1 MPYLNRTLHC
11 CVCREK
17 KLNLKIIKA
26 MDKKKIEVPEGIRF
40 LSDWESFN
48 FSEFPSKCIIN
59 KQIPG
64 CGFTEY
70 CIRSN
75 ENIILC
81 SPRKILLK
89 NKYDQHQGEVYLV
102 VNELDKD
109 PGIDKDI
116 SKDSKTTTNSLLI
129 ESIESSQDRRELIY
143 QRIYREIEAY
153 RFSRFSDGFKPMKIL
168 VTYDSYHIVADIL
181 IHMGIFQLFYTVIDE
196 FQSILHDSRFKST
209 TELKFLNVLQQRS
222 HSALFVSATPMM
234 DEYLEM
240 LSEFKD
246 LPYFELDWYTRDHSR
261 VIKPSLKVLTM
272 KSVGTKAEEII
283 ETYLKGEFE
292 KVVVM
297 RDGKP
302 QEIESREAVFYV
314 NSVNHIISIIKRSG
328 LTPDQVNILCAD
340 TEENRKRIKKRLGK
354 DFEIGSVPLKGEV
367 WKMFTFCTRTV
378 YLGADF
384 YSYCARSFIFSDSN
398 SDCLAVDISEDLP
411 QILGRQRLFEN
422 PWKNSAT
429 FYYRVTADYKK
440 MDGEDFQRIIQ
451 TKREK
456 TESLLRTYGVALD
469 KDKQVLAEKYQSDS
483 KNCNYRRDYVAVDNI
498 GVSLVPVLNNLVMV
512 NEIRAFKIQQIDYA
526 DRFAVFSTIHNKLTK
541 DDTIN
546 QEASQF
552 LEEYR
557 SLTEA
562 RKKMILLCESS
573 INGRLSKE
581 AIQMVLDQIP
591 DSDYIKGY
599 YQSLGPEKL
608 KNLGYKRNNI
618 EKALGVVVFSP
629 ELLLDSVY
637 SSFKVGDKLE
647 LSKIKTCLESLYE
660 SINYNKTP
668 KAKDLLDYFESK
680 LVYIS
685 VVDESTGKKKQT
697 KGYELLRSKEHELRE
712 ELKLAE

>member
-1 MPYLNRTLHC
+1 
-11 CVCREK
+11 
-17 KLNLKIIKA
+17 

-40 LSDWESFN
+40 LSDWEGFN
-48 FSEFPSKCIIN
+48 FSEFPGKCIIN

-70 CIRSN
+70 CIRSS

-81 SPRKILLK
+81 SPRKILLR

-102 VNELDKD
+102 VNEMDKD
-109 PGIDKDI
+109 PSVDKDI
-116 SKDSKTTTNSLLI
+116 SKDSKATASNLL
-129 ESIESSQDRRELIY
+129 EKDVEPSQDRKELIY
-143 QRIYREIEAY
+143 QRIYKEIETY
-153 RFSRFSDGFKPMKIL
+153 RFSRLSEGFKPMKIL

-181 IHMGIFQLFYTVIDE
+181 IRMGIFQLFYTVVDE

-209 TELKFLNVLQQRS
+209 TELKFLNVLQQKS

-234 DEYLEM
+234 DEYLDM

-246 LPYFELDWYTRDHSR
+246 LPYFELDWYTQDHSR
-261 VIKPSLKVLTM
+261 VIRPSLKVLTM
-272 KSVGTKAEEII
+272 TSVGAKAEEII

-302 QEIESREAVFYV
+302 LEVESKEAVFYV

-328 LTPDQVNILCAD
+328 LKPEQVNILCAD
-340 TEENRKRIKKRLGK
+340 TEENRRKIKKRLGK
-354 DFEIGSVPLKGEV
+354 GFDIGFVPLKGEV

-440 MDGEDFQRIIQ
+440 MSGDELQETISK
-451 TKREK
+451 KREK
-456 TESLLRTYGVALD
+456 TNRLLRAFDTVLD
-469 KDKQVLAEKYQSDS
+469 VDKKDLAETYEDLAKL
-483 KNCNYRRDYVAVDNI
+483 KNYKDDYVAVDKYINQKGEI
-498 GVSLVPVLNNLVMV
+498 ILRPVLNNLVMV

-541 DDTIN
+541 DDIIN
-546 QEASQF
+546 QQALEF
-552 LEEYR
+552 LEKYN

-562 RKKMILLCESS
+562 RKKLILLCESK
-573 INGRLSKE
+573 LPKE
-581 AIQMVLDQIP
+581 VVEIVLAQIP

-599 YQSLGPEKL
+599 YQSLGPERL

-618 EKALGVVVFSP
+618 EKELGIVTFSV
-629 ELLLDSVY
+629 ELLYDSIY
-637 SSFKVGDKLE
+637 SDFKEGEKYTLSDLKLK
-647 LSKIKTCLESLYE
+647 LGNIYS
-660 SINYNKTP
+660 SINYQSAPKGNDIEKWFEVKDILFNKT
-668 KAKDLLDYFESK
+668 
-680 LVYIS
+680 
-685 VVDESTGKKKQT
+685 VDGKRKRI
-697 KGYELLRSKEHELRE
+697 KGYELLRSKEHELRQ